1 MMASKD
7 WFARYGGIA
16 LIVASFAFMGAVV
29 AWPLLRPLWSPLV
42 TIAQLA
48 PGGSR

>member
-1 MMASKD
+1 MALRIG
-7 WFARYGGIA
+7 WRYGCIA
-16 LIVASFAFMGAVV
+16 LIVASSAFIGAIV
-29 AWPLLRPLWSPLV
+29 AWPLLGLLWSPQV